1 MRWFP
6 CSLTKTSRTGVAL
19 LATFLWIFC
28 TWSSASAADWSSYI
42 YVHSG
47 PDGEVQ
53 ISTPWGDYAAYDE
66 GNGYYWVG
74 SQREFDRQRVIGIER
89 ESGFRL
95 STVNTAGAD
104 ASFVPEGTLR
114 AHVGGIDVDGLS
126 PSITFGARIIDEHN
140 RPVTNMR
147 TVDFSWIQAEG
158 TTAALLIVYS
168 PNDHL
173 RYLGHSEAAG
183 KGWYHE
189 TLDIYTKDL
198 LRAVT
203 LVLVAP
209 HARPAVIG
217 IHSIAAVD
225 YDVATRS
232 VASDAS
238 LDVAESSDQ
247 AHHIQ
252 YLRMFDPSLVSGAHS
267 APTRTAQT
275 TPAQTPAPQASST
288 PTEVAAAVTSSY
300 IGWIADQTAGRG
312 RISVTLSRDGAGNIT
327 GGAWIASFSDRR
339 FNNYGPIEGS
349 GSESQDEAAFS
360 LKSSLGG
367 CPYEVHATIAAD
379 GSLEATYTATSCRWR
394 NGGSF
399 QVHPTTF
406 VTRSEQLPVSAPSP
420 SRRVATALTPEP
432 IEPAAGATVPP
443 ANSVAIIGWTPG
455 HRSLRTPTGVT
466 VDLRTAETNDR
477 ETIYLR
483 GMPIRAGHGLLISFP
498 NVRAYHLFNGAG
510 APMSVDV
517 VTVSAGGEVENVLPL
532 RAMEG
537 EGVSEVGTPTGAQAE
552 NEAKFVIVV
561 PGGEALPDGLVPG
574 ATIDGLHS

>member
-1 MRWFP
+1 MRCFP
-6 CSLTKTSRTGVAL
+6 SSLTATSRPGVAL
-19 LATFLWIFC
+19 LATFFWMFC
-28 TWSSASAADWSSYI
+28 AWSYASAADWSSYV

-95 STVNTAGAD
+95 STVNSAGAD
-104 ASFVPEGTLR
+104 ASFVSEGTLR

-168 PNDHL
+168 PHDHL

-183 KGWYHE
+183 QGWYHE
-189 TLDIYTKDL
+189 TLDVYTKDL

-203 LVLVAP
+203 LVLVVS

-252 YLRMFDPSLVSGAHS
+252 YLRMLDPSLVSGAHS

-275 TPAQTPAPQASST
+275 TPAPTPTPQASST
-288 PTEVAAAVTSSY
+288 PMEVAAAVTSSY
-300 IGWIADQTAGRG
+300 IGSIADQMAGRG
-312 RISVTLSRDGAGNIT
+312 RISMTLLRDGNGSII
-327 GGAWIASFSDRR
+327 GGTWIASFSNPR
-339 FNNYGPIEGS
+339 FNNYGPIGGT
-349 GSESQDEAAFS
+349 GSETQDQAAFV

-367 CPYEVHATIAAD
+367 CPYEAHATTAAD
-379 GSLEATYTATSCRWR
+379 GSLEGTYSATDCSWR

-399 QVHPTTF
+399 LLHPTTF
-406 VTRSEQLPVSAPSP
+406 VTRSEQRPVSAPSP
-420 SRRVATALTPEP
+420 SLRVATGSTPEP

-443 ANSVAIIGWTPG
+443 AKSVAIVGWTPG
-455 HRSLRTPTGVT
+455 HRSLRTPTGVI
-466 VDLRTAETNDR
+466 VDLRIAETDGR
-477 ETIYLR
+477 KTIYLR
-483 GMPIRAGHGLLISFP
+483 GMPIRARHGLLISFP
-498 NVRAYHLFNGAG
+498 NVGAYYLFNGAG
-510 APMSVDV
+510 APMSVDL

-532 RAMEG
+532 PAMEG
-537 EGVSEVGTPTGAQAE
+537 EGVSEVGTPTGAQAG
-552 NEAKFVIVV
+552 NQAKFVIVV
-561 PGGEALPDGLVPG
+561 PGGEAISDGLVPG